1 MRKIKNY
8 VNNLIY
14 KMIQKWYVRLSNK
27 MNGNLI
33 RLKDDYEYMVNS
45 KFRGCNI
52 GVINSVECVYFALLQ
67 VYKRLSVIRLQG
79 ITVTHNNDDI
89 QVNIYT
95 QRPGLVI
102 GRGGRD
108 IDELNLI
115 LKKYFNKPV
124 KVNLIEIKDKVFMC
138 IL

>member
-1 MRKIKNY
+1 MRRIKNY
-8 VNNLIY
+8 IDNLIY
-14 KMIQKWYVRLSNK
+14 QIIQKWYIRLSNK
-27 MNGNLI
+27 RNGNLL
-33 RLKDDYEYMVNS
+33 RLKDSYDYVVNS

-67 VYKRLSVIRLQG
+67 VYKRLSIIRLQG
-79 ITVTHNNDDI
+79 ITVTYENDDI
-89 QVNIYT
+89 QVTIYT
-95 QRPGLVI
+95 QCPGFVI

-124 KVNLIEIKDKVFMC
+124 KVNLIEIKDKVFMR